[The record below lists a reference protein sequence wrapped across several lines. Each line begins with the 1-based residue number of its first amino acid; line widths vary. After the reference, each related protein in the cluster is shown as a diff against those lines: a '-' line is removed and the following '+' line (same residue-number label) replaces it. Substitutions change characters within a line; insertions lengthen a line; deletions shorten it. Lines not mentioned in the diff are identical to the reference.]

1 MVLSGL
7 PFLCQYIDSI
17 KDVPTKNPTDIKYLI
32 KKLNIPL
39 TTDNNSS
46 NKKLVLMLTADY
58 DPEADL
64 VGRRLWARGI
74 DYVRLNTD
82 DIPNR
87 LQVYY
92 SINKHGC
99 SDQNFSF
106 ALGDT
111 DFLDTS
117 KIVVTWLHHFYI
129 KEIKIRGNNAL
140 AQEFSFQ
147 QWNDA
152 IYTLQRSM
160 KNCKWINSPQPTLTA
175 ESDRMLQLST
185 ARSVGFNIPT
195 TLITNNPKAARDF
208 YYLHNGNIVLK
219 ALHHHRVENRGKIY
233 SMYTHRVSKQDLSR
247 LDALSYAPCI
257 LQERVANKKSELRV
271 TVVGNQLFATRID
284 SPPPT
289 IEGWEEDIHRC
300 PMSKLPMKAI
310 ESSQVKD
317 SFTEQCIKLIKLLK
331 LRYGALDF
339 VEDKRGDITFL
350 EVNPDGDWWWIER
363 RTGQKITEA
372 MVDLIEDLM

>member
-1 MVLSGL
+1 LSGL

-17 KDVPTKNPTDIKYLI
+17 KDVPTENPTHIKYLI

-39 TTDNNSS
+39 TSNNFS
-46 NKKLVLMLTADY
+46 NKLVLMLTTDY

-64 VGRRLWARGI
+64 VGRRLLARGI

-87 LQVYY
+87 LQVNY
-92 SINKHGC
+92 SIKHGC
-99 SDQNFSF
+99 DQNFSF
-106 ALGDT
+106 ALADT
-111 DFLDTS
+111 DFLDAS
-117 KIVVTWLHHFYI
+117 KIAVTWLHHFYI
-129 KEIKIRGNNAL
+129 EEIKVRGNAL

-160 KNCKWINSPQPTLTA
+160 NCKWINSPKETLTG
-175 ESDRMLQLST
+175 SDRMLQLST
-185 ARSVGFNIPT
+185 AKSVGFNIPA

-257 LQERVANKKSELRV
+257 VQERIAKKSELRV
-271 TVVGNQLFATRID
+271 TVVGNQVFATKID
-284 SPPPT
+284 SPAT
-289 IEGWEEDIHRC
+289 IEGRDDIHRC
-300 PMSKLPMKAI
+300 PMSKLPRKAMN
-310 ESSQVKD
+310 QVKH
-317 SFTEQCIKLIKLLK
+317 SFREQCIKLIKSLK
-331 LRYGALDF
+331 LRFGALDF
-339 VEDKRGDITFL
+339 IEDKRGRVTFL
-350 EVNPDGDWWWIER
+350 EVNPAGDWWSIER